1 MNFEAVLHHH
11 ILDHRL
17 VTLFT
22 LGPVTFAITKHLL
35 VEWCVGV
42 FLLATLTFAARGTST
57 PARMLRMGVEAV
69 VLYLRD
75 TVVHPLLGHSADKYL
90 HYFLTVFFFVLCC
103 NLAGLI
109 PGSATPTGNIA
120 VTAALATCTFI
131 LILIAGAVEQGPL
144 NYVMHIVPS
153 GVPFWLYP
161 LMFVVEVSGLFVKCI
176 ALTIRLFANMI
187 AGHIV
192 ALAFMSLIFIFGAVS
207 KHLGVF
213 VVGPFAIALVT
224 FVNCLELLVA
234 LLQAFIFTLL
244 TVVFVS
250 QAAHPH

>member
-1 MNFEAVLHHH
+1 MNFDEVLHHH
-11 ILDHRL
+11 ILDHTW

-22 LGPVTFAITKHLL
+22 FHGIAFSVTKHLFIQ
-35 VEWCVGV
+35 WCVGL
-42 FLLATLTFAARGTST
+42 FLLATLTFAARGRSSA
-57 PARMLRMGVEAV
+57 ARLLAVGVEAV
-69 VLYLRD
+69 VLYFRD
-75 TVVHPLLGHSADKYL
+75 QIVEPLMGHSGEKYM
-90 HYFLTVFFFVLCC
+90 HYFMTVFFFVLCC

-120 VTAALATCTFI
+120 VTAALAICTFV
-131 LILIAGAVEQGPL
+131 LILVAGAVEQGPL
-144 NYVMHIVPS
+144 NYVKHIVPS
-153 GVPFWLYP
+153 GVPWWLFP
-161 LMFVVEVSGLFVKCI
+161 LMFVVEVSGLFVKCF

-192 ALAFMSLIFIFGAVS
+192 GLAFLSLIFVFGAVS

-213 VVGPFAIALVT
+213 VVGPFSVGLVT
-224 FVNCLELLVA
+224 FVNSLELLVA